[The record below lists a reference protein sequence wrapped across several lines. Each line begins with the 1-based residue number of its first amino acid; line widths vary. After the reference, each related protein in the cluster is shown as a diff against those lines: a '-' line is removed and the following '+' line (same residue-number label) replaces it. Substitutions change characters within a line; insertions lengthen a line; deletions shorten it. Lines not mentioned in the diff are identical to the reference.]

1 MPPTYGVHSEAG
13 ALRRV
18 MVHAPGREM
27 ERLTP
32 DNREALLFDDVL
44 WVKQARVDHM
54 TFVDTLRERGVEVVI
69 FRDMLVQTLADPVAR
84 HWVLAKRIS
93 EDTVGVG
100 LAEDLQAWAME
111 APAEVL
117 ADILI
122 GGMNRAE
129 LPIPAAGVVA
139 PMLGPQDFLL
149 APLPNQ
155 IFTRDTT
162 CWIYGG
168 VTLNPMFWPARRWET
183 LNAAAVYHFHPD
195 FAGKVPVW
203 YGDPLL
209 DHGAASLEGGDVMPI
224 GNRAV
229 LVGMGERTTPQAVG
243 QLARAL
249 FAGGEVD
256 RVIACQF
263 PRDRSAMHLDTVFTF
278 CDRDLVTVFAEVTDA
293 IQTYT
298 LRSDGEG
305 GIVVETETK
314 PFLDVVA
321 KALGLKFLRTIPTGG
336 NSYEA
341 QREQWDDANNLL
353 CLSPGVVIGYDRNTH
368 SNTLLRKAGIE
379 VITIPGSELGRG
391 RGGSH
396 CMSCPLIRDPL

>member
-69 FRDMLVQTLADPVAR
+69 FRDMLVQTLADPMAR

-321 KALGLKFLRTIPTGG
+321 SALGLKFLRTIPTGG

>member
-1 MPPTYGVHSEAG
+1 MTRKFGVHSEAG
-13 ALRRV
+13 RLHRV
-18 MVHAPGREM
+18 MVHGPGREL

-32 DNREALLFDDVL
+32 TNHEALLFDDVL
-44 WVKQARVDHM
+44 WVKQARVEHM
-54 TFVDTLRERGVEVVI
+54 TFVDAMRARAVEVVI
-69 FRDMLVQTLADPVAR
+69 FRDLLTETMTDPVAR
-84 HWVLAKRIS
+84 AWVLKARIT
-93 EDTVGVG
+93 EDNLGVG
-100 LAEDLQAWAME
+100 LTEDLFAWAME
-111 APAEVL
+111 APAEIV

-129 LPIPAAGVVA
+129 LPIPISGVLA

-149 APLPNQ
+149 PPLPNQ
-155 IFTRDTT
+155 IFTRDTS

-183 LNAAAVYHFHPD
+183 LNVAAVYRFHPD
-195 FAGKVPVW
+195 FVGATRVW
-203 YGDPLL
+203 WGDPLV
-209 DHGAASLEGGDVMPI
+209 DHGLATLEGGDVMPI

-256 RVIACQF
+256 QVIACQL

-278 CDRDLVTVFAEVTDA
+278 CDRDLVTVFAKVTDA

-298 LRSDGEG
+298 LRPDDKAG
-305 GIVVETETK
+305 VAVKTETK
-314 PFLDVVA
+314 PFLQVVA
-321 KALGLKFLRTIPTGG
+321 CALGLKLLRSIPTGG
-336 NSYEA
+336 DAYEA
-341 QREQWDDANNLL
+341 QREQWDDGNNLL
-353 CLSPGVVIGYDRNTH
+353 CLSPGVVVSYDRNTH
-368 SNTLLRKAGIE
+368 SNTLLRKAGVE
-379 VITIPGSELGRG
+379 VITIPGAELGRG

-396 CMSCPLIRDPL
+396 CMSCPLVRDPL

>member
-1 MPPTYGVHSEAG
+1 MPPRYGVHSEAG
-13 ALRRV
+13 PLRRV
-18 MVHAPGREM
+18 MVHAPGLEM

-32 DNREALLFDDVL
+32 ANREALLFDDVL
-44 WVKQARVDHM
+44 WVKQARVEHM

-69 FRDMLVQTLADPVAR
+69 FRDMLVQTLADPIAR
-84 HWVLAKRIS
+84 AWVLAKRIS

-100 LAEDLQAWAME
+100 LAEDLRAWAMQ
-111 APAEVL
+111 APAETV

-183 LNAAAVYHFHPD
+183 LNAAAVYRFHPD
-195 FAGKVPVW
+195 FAGAVPVW
-203 YGDPLL
+203 YGDPLT
-209 DHGAASLEGGDVMPI
+209 DHGAATLEGGDVMPI

-256 RVIACQF
+256 QVVACQF

-305 GIVVETETK
+305 GILVETETK

-321 KALGLKFLRTIPTGG
+321 RALGLKFLRTIPTGG
-336 NSYEA
+336 DAYES

-368 SNTLLRKAGIE
+368 SNTLLRKAGVE

>member
-1 MPPTYGVHSEAG
+1 MPPRYGVHSEAG
-13 ALRRV
+13 QLRRV
-18 MVHAPGREM
+18 MVHAPGLEM

-32 DNREALLFDDVL
+32 ANREALLFDDVL
-44 WVKQARVDHM
+44 WVKQARVEHM

-69 FRDMLVQTLADPVAR
+69 FRDMLVETLANPQAR
-84 HWVLAKRIS
+84 AWVLTERIS

-100 LAEDLQAWAME
+100 LAEELRAWAMQ
-111 APAEVL
+111 APAETL

-122 GGMNRAE
+122 GGMNRLE
-129 LPIPAAGVVA
+129 LPIPAVGVVA

-183 LNAAAVYHFHPD
+183 LNAAAVYRFHPD
-195 FAGKVPVW
+195 FAGATPVW
-203 YGDPLL
+203 YGDPLT
-209 DHGAASLEGGDVMPI
+209 DHGAATLEGGDVMPI

-229 LVGMGERTTPQAVG
+229 LVGMGERTMPQAVG

-256 RVIACQF
+256 QVIACQF

-278 CDRDLVTVFAEVTDA
+278 CDRDLATVYAEVTDA

-298 LRSDGEG
+298 LRSDGAG
-305 GIVVETETK
+305 GILVEAETK
-314 PFLDVVA
+314 PFLQVVA
-321 KALGLKFLRTIPTGG
+321 RALGLKFLRTIPTGG
-336 NSYEA
+336 DAYES

-368 SNTLLRKAGIE
+368 SNTLLRKAGVE

>member
-1 MPPTYGVHSEAG
+1 
-13 ALRRV
+13 

-54 TFVDTLRERGVEVVI
+54 TFVDALRERGIDVVI
-69 FRDMLVQTLADPVAR
+69 FRDMLVDTLADPVAR
-84 HWVLAKRIS
+84 DWVLTKRIS
-93 EDTVGVG
+93 EDNVGVG
-100 LAEDLQAWAME
+100 LAEDLRSWARE

-129 LPIPAAGVVA
+129 LPIPVAGVLA

-183 LNAAAVYHFHPD
+183 LNAAAVYRFHPD

-203 YGDPLL
+203 YGDPLV

-249 FAGGEVD
+249 FQGGEVD
-256 RVIACQF
+256 CLIACQF

-278 CDRDLVTVFAEVTDA
+278 CDRDLVTIFAEVTDA
-293 IQTYT
+293 IKTYT
-298 LRSDGEG
+298 LRPEGEG
-305 GIVVETETK
+305 GIWVETETK

-321 KALGLKFLRTIPTGG
+321 HALGLKFLRTIPTGG
-336 NSYEA
+336 NAYEA
-341 QREQWDDANNLL
+341 QREQWDDANNRL

>member
-69 FRDMLVQTLADPVAR
+69 FRDKLVQTLADPVAR

-305 GIVVETETK
+305 GIVVETETN